1 MQSIWAPMKNTL
13 AQIPGAFQHYEM
25 VEKTKSDLGI
35 NVPCL
40 KMLNWD

>member
-13 AQIPGAFQHYEM
+13 AQIPGAFQHEM